1 MLSRTARPK
10 VSGPP
15 EASWASSKMMV
26 IDCTVLFASVI
37 GGNAA
42 ASPAP
47 SQRSLIQPGL
57 APMTVAGGELQ
68 PTERVAQSR
77 VPAAK
82 RGAPAPQREPAVL
95 TGGACCRI

>member
-42 ASPAP
+42 ASPAA
-47 SQRSLIQPGL
+47 SQRSLIQPVL
-57 APMTVAGGELQ
+57 APMTVAGGGR
-68 PTERVAQSR
+68 TEKHTSESSHSQISHALFCFQKKKHTTPVYSSTQ
-77 VPAAK
+77 
-82 RGAPAPQREPAVL
+82 
-95 TGGACCRI
+95 